1 ITRAQMAALL
11 TRARNLPTTSRSHF
25 TDVAGSPHA
34 AAINALAAAGI
45 TGGCGNDRFCP
56 NHPVSRGQMATFLQ
70 RAWSLPDPPS
80 GLLSRPSDTFT
91 DIATSQHRTA
101 INAIAQADIT
111 RGCSNNR
118 YCPNQGVTRAEMASF
133 LARTMNLV

>member
-11 TRARNLPTTSRSHF
+11 TRARNLPTT
-25 TDVAGSPHA
+25 
-34 AAINALAAAGI
+34 
-45 TGGCGNDRFCP
+45 
-56 NHPVSRGQMATFLQ
+56 
-70 RAWSLPDPPS
+70 LPDPRS